1 MKDWEKINLFQIGK
15 YKSYFVEEYGLIDS
29 IQIQQINLIDNDNRE
44 IRNLYTEDPNNK
56 GVFNVARNYRIETIF
71 DEKYYQLN
79 EQAQSYYRYNSQ
91 ITQDHVTPL
100 NNFKYFIKYRINC
113 LSYDR
118 SRYDTYKDIIVSNK
132 KEFLKYEILASQN
145 QERYQKPILADI
157 EKGQKYIY
165 IHKGLCEVINVLKY
179 PDDLPKIC
187 QVKFKNG
194 EELTI
199 EQGDNNFLFIPYN
212 LPDSP
217 LKQFN
222 ESLNELQLQPMI
234 IWNDNFNLL
243 SAMWQ
248 PIDGASRYIVKA
260 YVYMNNNNNMK
271 KLYFL
276 KNYETDRDVHF
287 ISINDYSYK
296 IYSQMIFVIIAENR
310 EGKIIAQSRGIKIS
324 SSMNYPQWFNN
335 YEL

>member
-1 MKDWEKINLFQIGK
+1 MKDWEKINLFQIGN

-29 IQIQQINLIDNDNRE
+29 IQIQQIYLIDNDNRE

-56 GVFNVARNYRIETIF
+56 GVFKVARNYRIETIF

-100 NNFKYFIKYRINC
+100 NNFKYFIQYRINY
-113 LSYDR
+113 LLYDR
-118 SRYDTYKDIIVSNK
+118 SRYDTYKDIIVSSK

-165 IHKGLCEVINVLKY
+165 IHKGLCEVTNVLKY
-179 PDDLPKIC
+179 PEDLPKIC

-199 EQGDNNFLFIPYN
+199 EQGDNNFVCIPYN
-212 LPDSP
+212 LPNSP

-222 ESLNELQLQPMI
+222 DSLNELQLQPMV
-234 IWNDNFNLL
+234 IWNDKFNLL

-248 PIDGASRYIVKA
+248 PIEGASRYIVK
-260 YVYMNNNNNMK
+260 VYRYQKNENNMK

-276 KNYETDRDVHF
+276 KNYETYRDVHF
-287 ISINDYSYK
+287 ININDNAINSN
-296 IYSQMIFVIIAENR
+296 MIFVIIAENR
-310 EGKIIAQSRGIKIS
+310 EGKIIAQSRGVKIS
-324 SSMNYPQWFNN
+324 SSTNYPQWFKN